1 MREKKDRSRKPLVRK
16 TSQTIEPSKPKKKPP
31 QPQKRSTRKG
41 NHKTDRKNSLKMD
54 MM

>member
-16 TSQTIEPSKPKKKPP
+16 TSQTIEPSKPKKK
-31 QPQKRSTRKG
+31 STRKG